1 MSQLIVS
8 TALTTTLSLLLFFL
22 IKKTKFKKKSK
33 DNSLFDEQDTLN
45 NKLNKEQMSQLA
57 SKMDDVMKKEKIF
70 TNPTLS
76 IHDLASQVG
85 TNRSYISTTINSF
98 YNQNFCAYVN
108 QYRFGELTD
117 TIQKENE
124 YTHKELATRCGFGSI
139 DSMKRVVKQKTGLSM
154 KEWKNNFIE
163 GSIKDS

>member
-22 IKKTKFKKKSK
+22 IKKRKLKKKSK
-33 DNSLFDEQDTLN
+33 NLSLCIEQDNLN
-45 NKLNKEQMSQLA
+45 NKLNEDQMSQLA

-108 QYRFGELTD
+108 QYRFGELAD
-117 TIQKENE
+117 TIKKEND
-124 YTHKELATRCGFGSI
+124 YTHKELATKCGFGSI

-154 KEWKNNFIE
+154 KEWKSIFIE
-163 GSIKDS
+163 GSMKDS